1 MKVIERKYLVPF
13 ILVTS
18 LFLLWG
24 IANNMTDTLLS
35 AFKRIMSMSDAQTSL
50 IQFAFYGSYF
60 CFALPAALYIR
71 KYSYKSGVI
80 LGLALYAAGAILF
93 FPAAKTASYAF
104 YLVAIYI
111 MAGGCSVLETTANPY
126 IMAMGS
132 SQTATRRLNVAQSF
146 NPLGS
151 ITGILLSQY
160 FILSELS
167 SASASER
174 AAMSADQLAAM
185 QAHELGA
192 VTGTYMTLGFVLL
205 AIMVVMLI
213 VRMPEGGGS
222 AEEASGTG
230 LASGSDQTAVSGSGE
245 GLIDGM
251 MASFRRLSRNRKYIW
266 GVVAQFFY
274 VGAQIG
280 VWSFTIRLVMKE
292 LGILEAQAASIYL
305 AAIIC
310 FSAAR
315 FIFTWAMKFV
325 RPSSLLACAAAADIV
340 LSALVVLLG
349 GTGWICVA
357 CLVAISF
364 FMSLMF
370 PTIYGIALCDVENEA
385 AGGKAGDAKIGAS
398 GLIMAILGG
407 ALLTPLQ
414 GMLSDAAGINIS
426 YLVPLVCFVVVL
438 VYSLTAAREK

>member
-1 MKVIERKYLVPF
+1 MKTIEKKYLLPF
-13 ILVTS
+13 CLVTV

-24 IANNMTDTLLS
+24 LANNMTDTLLS

-80 LGLALYAAGAILF
+80 LGLCLYAAGAILF
-93 FPAAKTASYAF
+93 FPASKTASYAF
-104 YLVAIYI
+104 YLAAIYI
-111 MAGGCSVLETTANPY
+111 MAGGCSILETTANPY
-126 IMAMGS
+126 ILSMGAP
-132 SQTATRRLNVAQSF
+132 QTATRRLNIAQSF

-160 FILSELS
+160 FILGELS
-167 SASASER
+167 SASAAER
-174 AAMSADQLAAM
+174 AAMSPEKLEAL

-205 AIMVVMLI
+205 AIMVVMLL
-213 VRMPEGGGS
+213 VRMPEGR
-222 AEEASGTG
+222 
-230 LASGSDQTAVSGSGE
+230 D
-245 GLIDGM
+245 DG
-251 MASFRRLSRNRKYIW
+251 AADSLKETFRRLLSNKTYKW

-274 VGAQIG
+274 IGAQIG
-280 VWSFTIRLVMKE
+280 VWSFTIRLVMQE
-292 LGILEAQAASIYL
+292 LGILEARAATIYL
-305 AAIIC
+305 VSIIC

-315 FIFTWAMKFV
+315 FLFTWLMKWF
-325 RPSSLLACAAAADIV
+325 RPSKLLLWAAVADIV
-340 LSALVVLLG
+340 LCALVVLCKG
-349 GTGWICVA
+349 SGWLCVGA
-357 CLVAISF
+357 LVGVSF

-370 PTIYGIALCDVENEA
+370 PTIYGIALTDVGA
-385 AGGKAGDAKIGAS
+385 DAKIGAS

-414 GMLSDAAGINIS
+414 GRISDLFGVNVS
-426 YLVPLVCFVVVL
+426 YLVPLGCFVVVL
-438 VYSLTAAREK
+438 AYACFVVHNSVDKIS